1 MIEAPDVDTL
11 MAGGLADW
19 LDGQNA
25 AREQA
30 KATSRKWTI
39 SSLIAAAVVAVL
51 VLAISGSVE
60 FTFFAAIAI
69 GGAGQ
74 AWAYA
79 ARKPVIDAIKQEM
92 NGRIAAALG
101 CEFSNGAVPGPE
113 FETAKTFEMLPSY
126 DRSAF
131 EDHWAGT
138 IGAMPF
144 SLYEAHLEEWRG
156 SGKQRRLETVFRGVV
171 ITIGFARDFLG
182 VTLVERQGG
191 HATFFGLRDSFTS
204 GGVKMELIK
213 MVDPRF
219 ERDFTI
225 WSSDRVEA
233 HYLVHPEYVERL
245 IGIEQ
250 GFHGK
255 KIRALFHGGDLIIA
269 LEADELFESGSLD
282 ASSDRAKMAE
292 TIGQFVSLATLATS
306 LNERPRG

>member
-1 MIEAPDVDTL
+1 MIEAPQVDAL

-19 LDGQNA
+19 LDSQNV

-30 KATSRKWTI
+30 KATSRKRTV
-39 SSLIAAAVVAVL
+39 SSLIAAAMVALL
-51 VLAISGSVE
+51 VLAVSGSFE
-60 FTFFAAIAI
+60 FTFFA
-69 GGAGQ
+69 GAG
-74 AWAYA
+74 
-79 ARKPVIDAIKQEM
+79 
-92 NGRIAAALG
+92 IAAALG
-101 CEFSNGAVPGPE
+101 CTFAHAVVPGAE

-144 SLYEAHLEEWRG
+144 ALYEAHLEEWRG
-156 SGKQRRLETVFRGVV
+156 SGKNRRLEAVFRGVI

-182 VTLVERQGG
+182 TTLVERQGG

-204 GGVKMELIK
+204 GGVKMELVK

-245 IGIEQ
+245 IDIEQ